1 MQAYCSYRLAT
12 NMRSYSDCL
21 FAVAEMTIEDYRPM
35 GFISVLSASLY
46 SHMKRPWIIFL
57 KDKCGAL

>member
-1 MQAYCSYRLAT
+1 MQAYYRYRLAT
-12 NMRSYSDCL
+12 NMRSYNDCL
-21 FAVAEMTIEDYRPM
+21 FAAAEMSIEDYRLM

-57 KDKCGAL
+57 KDKCRAV